1 MNADA
6 TVSIAID
13 TNVLVRLLVRD
24 DEAQFQ
30 AARRLVAQAEAA
42 GEPLL
47 IVLGA
52 LLETEWVLRSRY
64 RLDKASIATA
74 FAQLLEADGIVFEH
88 EPTVEEALFIWSQ
101 HAGADFADCLLS
113 ARAAQL
119 GRTRFVTFDAGAA
132 RLPRGELLG
141 TN

>member
-1 MNADA
+1 MG
-6 TVSIAID
+6 IAID

-30 AARRLVAQAEAA
+30 AARRLVEQAEAA

-47 IVLGA
+47 IVLTV

-64 RLDKASIATA
+64 RLDKGAIAAT
-74 FAQLLEADGIVFEH
+74 FARLLETDGVVLEH
-88 EPTVEEALFIWSQ
+88 EPTAEEALYIWNQ
-101 HAGADFADCLLS
+101 HASADFADCVHN

-119 GRTRFVTFDAGAA
+119 GRSRFVTFDGGAA
-132 RLPRGELLG
+132 KLPRGELLG
-141 TN
+141 SRS